1 MDPVGIDRLAGDDW
15 QVLRDVRLAALE
27 ESPHAFWAK
36 LSDESR
42 YGRAEWVSFLEAVT
56 WFVARR
62 GGLGVGV
69 AGLLVP
75 EQGDPELIGMW
86 VAPTERGRGTGERI
100 ALAVLDCARS
110 RGATS
115 VGLWVTEGNDAART
129 LYQRL
134 GFVFTGEWAPL
145 PHDAAA
151 GEHRMTYLLSEA
163 GRPTTADP
171 RPPSAPP
178 GPE

>member
-1 MDPVGIDRLAGDDW
+1 MDPVSIDRLAGDDW
-15 QVLRDVRLAALE
+15 QALRELRLAALA

-42 YGRAEWVSFLEAVT
+42 YGRAEWMSFLEAVC

-62 GGLGVGV
+62 EGRGIGL
-69 AGLLVP
+69 AGLLEP
-75 EQGDPELIGMW
+75 EHADPELIGMW
-86 VAPTERGRGTGERI
+86 VAPAERGRGTGGR
-100 ALAVLDCARS
+100 LTRAVLDDARV

-115 VGLWVTEGNDAART
+115 VGLWVTEGNDSART

-134 GFVFTGEWAPL
+134 GFVYTGEWAAL

-151 GEHRMTYLLSEA
+151 GEHRMTCLLSESN
-163 GRPTTADP
+163 RPTTADP
-171 RPPSAPP
+171 RPPSAPRDP
-178 GPE
+178 G